1 MFGDFLNKEGYPDI
15 YIYISNHQKVPN
27 SWTSQFDAEEYMTP
41 ERWHHRKEFQVIT
54 RFLRV
59 FLNFDLLLNLVLP
72 ENSNA
77 VSLPSF

>member
-1 MFGDFLNKEGYPDI
+1 
-15 YIYISNHQKVPN
+15 
-27 SWTSQFDAEEYMTP
+27 MTP